1 MKKYLLIFVIA
12 VGISSSSYSQLMV
25 SKMLGKNSDNSQLG
39 YGLFTFL
46 DFPLNNEHTSVRLEL
61 LDMAY
66 YPTKNSD
73 IYSPIGYLSIKLG
86 YKYVFSEDQA
96 GFYLEPSAGYCRVV
110 NSGAENFTNADYS
123 DGIALAMEGGYSLA
137 VGQKDNTVNFALK
150 FENDNAGSGFVIN
163 SIGFRVGFSF
173 HIFRRKDSY

>member
-1 MKKYLLIFVIA
+1 
-12 VGISSSSYSQLMV
+12 
-25 SKMLGKNSDNSQLG
+25 
-39 YGLFTFL
+39 
-46 DFPLNNEHTSVRLEL
+46 LEL
-61 LDMAY
+61 LDIAY

>member
-1 MKKYLLIFVIA
+1 MKKYLLIFIITA
-12 VGISSSSYSQLMV
+12 GFSSSAFSQLMV
-25 SKMLGKNSDNSQLG
+25 SKMLGKNADNSQLG

-46 DFPLNNEHTSVRLEL
+46 DFPLSNEHTSIRLEL

-73 IYSPIGYLSIKLG
+73 IYSPIGYLSVKLG
-86 YKYVFSEDQA
+86 YKYVFSEDQT
-96 GFYLEPSAGYCRVV
+96 GFYIEPSAGYCRVV

-123 DGIALAMEGGYSLA
+123 DGVALAVEGGYSLGD
-137 VGQKDNTVNFALK
+137 GQKDNTVNFALK
-150 FENDNAGSGFVIN
+150 YETDRAGSDFIIN

>member
-12 VGISSSSYSQLMV
+12 IGFSSSAYSQLMV
-25 SKMLGKNSDNSQLG
+25 SKMLGKNADNSQLG

-46 DFPLNNEHTSVRLEL
+46 DFPLSNQHTSIRLEL

-66 YPTKNSD
+66 YPAKNSD
-73 IYSPIGYLSIKLG
+73 IYSPIGYLSIKGG

-96 GFYLEPSAGYCRVV
+96 GFYVEPSVGYCRVV

-123 DGIALAMEGGYSLA
+123 DGVALAMEGGYSLA

-150 FENDNAGSGFVIN
+150 YETDRAGSGFIIN
-163 SIGFRVGFSF
+163 SVGFRVGFSF
-173 HIFRRKDSY
+173 HIFRSKDSY

>member
-1 MKKYLLIFVIA
+1 MKKYLLIFIISI
-12 VGISSSSYSQLMV
+12 GISSSAHSQLMV
-25 SKMLGKNSDNSQLG
+25 SKMLGKNADNSQLG

-66 YPTKNSD
+66 YPTKNAD